1 MRLQGKVA
9 VVTGGAT
16 GIGRATC
23 LAFAREGAAV
33 VVADVNE
40 LEARATVAEMDR
52 ANFVRLDVSKAREW
66 SHLIDETVRE
76 YGRLDILFNNAG
88 IRGDSAA
95 TGDYTEEAFDRVL
108 AVNLK
113 GVWLGMRAV
122 LPQMLR
128 QQDGVIVNNASILGT
143 VGFANAPAYVAAK
156 HGVLGLTKTAA
167 LEYATAGIR
176 VNAVCPGFIKTP
188 MVQQGLTPESLTQ
201 IAQLHALGRLGD
213 PEEVASLVLFLVSD
227 EASFVTGASYLV
239 DGGYTAR

>member
-40 LEARATVAEMDR
+40 REARATVSEMDR
-52 ANFVRLDVSKAREW
+52 ANFVRLDVSKAGEW

-88 IRGDSAA
+88 IGGDSAA

-188 MVQQGLTPESLTQ
+188 MVQQGLTPEGLTQ

>member
-1 MRLQGKVA
+1 V
-9 VVTGGAT
+9 
-16 GIGRATC
+16 
-23 LAFAREGAAV
+23 
-33 VVADVNE
+33 
-40 LEARATVAEMDR
+40 
-52 ANFVRLDVSKAREW
+52 
-66 SHLIDETVRE
+66 DETVRE
-76 YGRLDILFNNAG
+76 YGRLDVLFNNAG
-88 IRGDSAA
+88 IGGDSGA
-95 TGDYTEEAFDRVL
+95 TGDYTEEAFDQVL

-122 LPQMLR
+122 LPQMVR

-167 LEYATAGIR
+167 LEYAAAGIR

-188 MVQQGLTPESLTQ
+188 MVQQGLTPEGLTQ

-213 PEEVASLVLFLVSD
+213 PEEVAGLVVFLVSD
-227 EASFVTGASYLV
+227 EASFMTGASYLV